1 MLKNISAILFFAAS
15 VVFAGSS
22 FAGADD
28 EAWIKKCVADNKSEG
43 ATPEVVKKY
52 CTCMNS
58 KMDDNETKSISS
70 WEKTHPDE
78 MHACEKQAGWK

>member
-1 MLKNISAILFFAAS
+1 MKSWIIKSMAIAALAAS
-15 VVFAGSS
+15 GAA

-28 EAWIKKCVADNKSEG
+28 AKWIGQCVKDNANEG
-43 ATPEVVKKY
+43 AKAEVVKKY

-78 MHACEKQAGWK
+78 RKACEKQSGWK